1 MRLVLNFAAFN
12 REGFYSKVIQKA
24 TFDLK
29 VDGLL
34 EFEDLGA
41 TLMYFAQK
49 TSYFFLPKINT
60 K

>member
-1 MRLVLNFAAFN
+1 MLNFAAFN

-41 TLMYFAQK
+41 TLLYICADGMALLKPKCTYA
-49 TSYFFLPKINT
+49 TS
-60 K
+60 